1 MDTILFMAVLATVF
15 FCVGILVGAGLYTG
29 SMDRQCRR
37 MAELVRSLNESG
49 TVVDGKPVN

>member
-15 FCVGILVGAGLYTG
+15 FCAGILVGSGLYTG

-37 MAELVRSLNESG
+37 MAELVRSLNESDA
-49 TVVDGKPVN
+49 VVDGKPAN